1 MNRPASCLNSAIER
15 FYPKNALFI
24 KHHRKFGPRAGIE
37 YHWRVCKPLLKLA
50 LSAIAV
56 LPLFLVQVIGGA
68 LGILAYI
75 GSTQYRSLFRPQ
87 YEAVVKS
94 RHLPLQVWSAA
105 AASGQLFSDS
115 LWIWRNPKKAL
126 SLVEIRD
133 WDLVEAAINE
143 GHGLVMLT
151 PHLGGFE
158 IIPRVLAQHFPA
170 TILYRPSRQEWLN
183 EVVEEG
189 RAYPNMHFVPTNLNG
204 VRQMTRALTRG
215 EAIGI
220 LPDQVPSG
228 GEGVWVPFFGRL
240 AYTTPL
246 PARLANRNNTPI
258 VMFTAK
264 RKGLGKGWLMQAKR
278 LKPLS
283 NDSTLAATELNIAIE
298 NAILLAPN
306 QFIWAYNRYKHPSGA
321 ELPPS
326 N

>member
-1 MNRPASCLNSAIER
+1 VILSE
-15 FYPKNALFI
+15 KGLF
-24 KHHRKFGPRAGIE
+24 HQDSLKFGPFGIIE
-37 YHWRVCKPLLKLA
+37 YHWGVRKLLLKLCLNTLA
-50 LSAIAV
+50 A
-56 LPLFLVQVIGGA
+56 LPLAIVQVIGSL
-68 LGILAYI
+68 LGLLAYI
-75 GSTQYRSLFRPQ
+75 GSKQYRSLFRPQ
-87 YEAVVKS
+87 YEAVITS
-94 RHLPLQVWSAA
+94 HRLPFKLWEAVR
-105 AASGQLFSDS
+105 ASGMLFSDS
-115 LWIWRNPKKAL
+115 LWIWRNPAKAL
-126 SLVEIRD
+126 RLVEVQN
-133 WDLVEAAINE
+133 WDLVESAISE

-228 GEGVWVPFFGRL
+228 GEGVWVPFFGRP

-246 PARLANRNNTPI
+246 PARLANRNNTPV

-264 RKGLGKGWLMQAKR
+264 RKKIGQGWLMQATR
-278 LKPLS
+278 LAPLS
-283 NDSTLAATELNIAIE
+283 EDATQAAAELNVAIE
-298 NAILLAPN
+298 NAVLVAPE
-306 QFIWAYNRYKHPSGA
+306 QFIWSYNRYKHPAGA

-326 N
+326 NS

>member
-1 MNRPASCLNSAIER
+1 MRKLLFKLCLNTIAI
-15 FYPKNALFI
+15 
-24 KHHRKFGPRAGIE
+24 
-37 YHWRVCKPLLKLA
+37 
-50 LSAIAV
+50 
-56 LPLFLVQVIGGA
+56 LPLAVVQAIGA
-68 LGILAYI
+68 SLGVLAYL
-75 GSTQYRSLFRPQ
+75 GSKRYRSLFRPQ
-87 YEAVVKS
+87 YEAVVIA
-94 RHLPLQVWSAA
+94 RGLPFKLWAA
-105 AASGQLFSDS
+105 VRASGMLFSDS
-115 LWIWRNPKKAL
+115 LWIWRNPKQAL
-126 SLVEIRD
+126 SLVEVQN

-158 IIPRVLAQHFPA
+158 IIPRVLAQYFPA

-228 GEGVWVPFFGRL
+228 GEGVWVPFFGRP

-246 PARLANRNNTPI
+246 PARLANRNNTPV

-264 RKGLGKGWLMQAKR
+264 RKGLGKGWLMQATR
-278 LKPLS
+278 LEPLS
-283 NDSTLAATELNIAIE
+283 EDATTSAAELNVAIE
-298 NAILLAPN
+298 NAVLVAPE
-306 QFIWAYNRYKHPSGA
+306 QFIWSYNRYKHPAGA

>member
-1 MNRPASCLNSAIER
+1 MNRPASCLNSAMGSILSE
-15 FYPKNALFI
+15 KGLVHQG
-24 KHHRKFGPRAGIE
+24 KHKFGPASCIE
-37 YHWRVCKPLLKLA
+37 YHWGVRKLILKLS
-50 LSAIAV
+50 LNTIAA
-56 LPLFLVQVIGGA
+56 LPLALVQVIGA
-68 LGILAYI
+68 SMGILAYM
-75 GSTQYRSLFRPQ
+75 GSKQYRSLFRPQ
-87 YEAVVKS
+87 YLAVV
-94 RHLPLQVWSAA
+94 SAHKLA
-105 AASGQLFSDS
+105 PKLWNAIRASGMLFSDS
-115 LWIWRNPKKAL
+115 LWIWRNPHKAL
-126 SLVEIRD
+126 QLVEVQN
-133 WDLVEAAINE
+133 WDVVESAISE

-228 GEGVWVPFFGRL
+228 GEGVWVPFFGRP

-246 PARLANRNNTPI
+246 PARLANRNKTPV

-264 RKGLGKGWLMQAKR
+264 RIGLGKGWLMQATR
-278 LKPLS
+278 LSPLS
-283 NDSTLAATELNIAIE
+283 EDANMAAAQINIAIE
-298 NAILLAPN
+298 NAVLIAPE
-306 QFIWAYNRYKHPSGA
+306 QFIWSYNRYKHPAGA

>member
-1 MNRPASCLNSAIER
+1 VILSE
-15 FYPKNALFI
+15 KGLF
-24 KHHRKFGPRAGIE
+24 HQDSLKFGPFGFIE
-37 YHWRVCKPLLKLA
+37 YHWGVRKLLLKLCLNTLA
-50 LSAIAV
+50 A
-56 LPLFLVQVIGGA
+56 LPLAIVQVIGSL
-68 LGILAYI
+68 LGLLAYI
-75 GSTQYRSLFRPQ
+75 GSKQYRSLFRPQ
-87 YEAVVKS
+87 YEAVITS
-94 RHLPLQVWSAA
+94 HRLPFKLWEAVR
-105 AASGQLFSDS
+105 ASGMLFSDS
-115 LWIWRNPKKAL
+115 LWIWRNPAKAL
-126 SLVEIRD
+126 QLVEVQN
-133 WDLVEAAINE
+133 WDLVEAAISE

-228 GEGVWVPFFGRL
+228 GEGVWVPFFGRP

-246 PARLANRNNTPI
+246 PARLANRNNTPV

-264 RKGLGKGWLMQAKR
+264 RKKIGQGWLMQATR
-278 LKPLS
+278 LAPLS
-283 NDSTLAATELNIAIE
+283 EDATQAAAELNVAIE
-298 NAILLAPN
+298 NAVLVAPE
-306 QFIWAYNRYKHPSGA
+306 QFIWSYNRYKHPAGA

-326 N
+326 NS

>member
-1 MNRPASCLNSAIER
+1 M
-15 FYPKNALFI
+15 
-24 KHHRKFGPRAGIE
+24 RKI
-37 YHWRVCKPLLKLA
+37 LLKIGLNT
-50 LSAIAV
+50 IAV
-56 LPLFLVQVIGGA
+56 LPLAVVQV
-68 LGILAYI
+68 LGTLLGLLAYV
-75 GSTQYRSLFRPQ
+75 GSKQYRSLFRPQ
-87 YEAVVKS
+87 YEAVVIARK
-94 RHLPLQVWSAA
+94 LPFKLWEAVC
-105 AASGQLFSDS
+105 ASGMLFSDS
-115 LWIWRNPKKAL
+115 LWIWRNPEKAL
-126 SLVEIRD
+126 RLVEVQN
-133 WDLVEAAINE
+133 WDLVETAIQE

-228 GEGVWVPFFGRL
+228 GEGVWVPFFGRP

-246 PARLANRNNTPI
+246 PARLANRNKTPV

-264 RKGLGKGWLMQAKR
+264 RKALGQGWLMQATR
-278 LKPLS
+278 LHPPS
-283 NDSTLAATELNIAIE
+283 GDPALAAAELNVAIE
-298 NAILLAPN
+298 NAVLVAPE
-306 QFIWAYNRYKHPSGA
+306 QFIWSYNRYKHPAGA

-326 N
+326 IQ

>member
-1 MNRPASCLNSAIER
+1 MR
-15 FYPKNALFI
+15 
-24 KHHRKFGPRAGIE
+24 
-37 YHWRVCKPLLKLA
+37 KPLLKLS
-50 LSAIAV
+50 LNLIAA
-56 LPLFLVQVIGGA
+56 LPLSIAQVIGA
-68 LGILAYI
+68 SLGVLAYL
-75 GSTQYRSLFRPQ
+75 GSSHYRSLFRPQ
-87 YEAVVKS
+87 YQAVVTAKN
-94 RHLPLQVWSAA
+94 LPFKLWEAIR
-105 AASGQLFSDS
+105 ASGMLFSDS
-115 LWIWRNPKKAL
+115 LWIWRNPQKAL
-126 SLVEIRD
+126 ALVEVQN

-170 TILYRPSRQEWLN
+170 TILYRPSRQAWLN

-228 GEGVWVPFFGRL
+228 GEGVWVPFFGRP

-246 PARLANRNNTPI
+246 PARLANRNNTPV

-264 RKGLGKGWLMQAKR
+264 RKGLGQGWLMQATR
-278 LKPLS
+278 LSPLS
-283 NDSTLAATELNIAIE
+283 EDATIGAAELNVAIE
-298 NAILLAPN
+298 NAVLVAPE
-306 QFIWAYNRYKHPSGA
+306 QFIWSYNRYKHPSGA

-326 N
+326 HPSHA

>member
-1 MNRPASCLNSAIER
+1 M
-15 FYPKNALFI
+15 
-24 KHHRKFGPRAGIE
+24 RKL
-37 YHWRVCKPLLKLA
+37 LLKLS
-50 LSAIAV
+50 LNLIAA
-56 LPLFLVQVIGGA
+56 LPLTIVQVIGA
-68 LGILAYI
+68 TLGFLAYI
-75 GSTQYRSLFRPQ
+75 GSKQYRALFRPQ
-87 YEAVVKS
+87 YEAVIKA
-94 RHLPLQVWSAA
+94 RNLPFKLWAA
-105 AASGQLFSDS
+105 VRASGMLFSDS
-115 LWIWRNPKKAL
+115 LWIWRNPQKAL
-126 SLVEIRD
+126 ALVEVQN
-133 WDLVEAAINE
+133 WDLVQAAINE

-228 GEGVWVPFFGRL
+228 GDGVWVPFFGRP

-246 PARLANRNNTPI
+246 PARLANRNNTPV

-264 RKGLGKGWLMQAKR
+264 RKGLGQGWLMQATR
-278 LKPLS
+278 LAPLS
-283 NDSTLAATELNIAIE
+283 EDATIGAAELNAAIE
-298 NAILLAPN
+298 NAVLVAPE
-306 QFIWAYNRYKHPSGA
+306 QFIWSYNRYKHPAGA
-321 ELPPS
+321 ELPPKA
-326 N
+326 

>member
-1 MNRPASCLNSAIER
+1 V
-15 FYPKNALFI
+15 
-24 KHHRKFGPRAGIE
+24 RKF
-37 YHWRVCKPLLKLA
+37 LLKLC
-50 LSAIAV
+50 LNTIAV
-56 LPLFLVQVIGGA
+56 LPLALVQVIGA
-68 LGILAYI
+68 SLGMLAYL
-75 GSTQYRSLFRPQ
+75 GSKQYRSLFRPQ
-87 YEAVVKS
+87 YEAVTKARKLPVKLWEAI
-94 RHLPLQVWSAA
+94 R
-105 AASGQLFSDS
+105 ASGMLFSDS
-115 LWIWRNPKKAL
+115 LWIWRNPQKSLK
-126 SLVEIRD
+126 LVEVQN
-133 WDLVEAAINE
+133 WDVVETAIGE
-143 GHGLVMLT
+143 GNGLVMLT

-158 IIPRVLAQHFPA
+158 IIPRVLAQYFPA

-228 GEGVWVPFFGRL
+228 GEGVWVPFFGRP

-246 PARLANRNNTPI
+246 PARLANRNNTPV

-264 RKGLGKGWLMQAKR
+264 RKGLGQGWLMQATR
-278 LKPLS
+278 LSSLS
-283 NDSTLAATELNIAIE
+283 EDTNTAATELNTAIE
-298 NAILLAPN
+298 NAVLVAPE
-306 QFIWAYNRYKHPSGA
+306 QFIWSYNRYKHPAGA

>member
-1 MNRPASCLNSAIER
+1 M
-15 FYPKNALFI
+15 
-24 KHHRKFGPRAGIE
+24 
-37 YHWRVCKPLLKLA
+37 
-50 LSAIAV
+50 
-56 LPLFLVQVIGGA
+56 QVIGASMGM
-68 LGILAYI
+68 LAYV
-75 GSTQYRSLFRPQ
+75 GSKQYRSLFRPQ
-87 YEAVVKS
+87 YEAVVS
-94 RHLPLQVWSAA
+94 AHQLPFKLWEAIR
-105 AASGQLFSDS
+105 ASGMLFSDS
-115 LWIWRNPKKAL
+115 LWIWRNPQKAL
-126 SLVEIRD
+126 KLVEIQN
-133 WDLVEAAINE
+133 WEVVESAIHE

-228 GEGVWVPFFGRL
+228 GEGVWVPFFGRP

-246 PARLANRNNTPI
+246 PARLANRNNTPV

-264 RKGLGKGWLMQAKR
+264 RKNIGKGWVMQATR
-278 LKPLS
+278 LASLS
-283 NDSTLAATELNIAIE
+283 EDANIAAAQLNVAIE
-298 NAILLAPN
+298 NAVLVAPE
-306 QFIWAYNRYKHPSGA
+306 QFIWSYNRYKHPAGA
-321 ELPPS
+321 EPPPS

>member
-1 MNRPASCLNSAIER
+1 M
-15 FYPKNALFI
+15 
-24 KHHRKFGPRAGIE
+24 RKF
-37 YHWRVCKPLLKLA
+37 LLKITLNAIAALPLA
-50 LSAIAV
+50 L
-56 LPLFLVQVIGGA
+56 VQAFGA
-68 LGILAYI
+68 FLGILAFV
-75 GSTQYRSLFRPQ
+75 GSKQYRSLFHPQ
-87 YEAVVKS
+87 YQAVVAS
-94 RHLPLQVWSAA
+94 HHLPFRLWSAIR
-105 AASGQLFSDS
+105 ASGMLFSDS
-115 LWIWRNPKKAL
+115 LWIWRNPQKAL
-126 SLVEIRD
+126 QLVEVQD
-133 WDLVEAAINE
+133 WALVEGAINE

-189 RAYPNMHFVPTNLNG
+189 RAYPNMHFVPTNLHG

-228 GEGVWVPFFGRL
+228 GEGVWVPFFGRP

-246 PARLANRNNTPI
+246 PARLANRNNTPV

-264 RKGLGKGWLMQAKR
+264 RKSIGKGWLMQATR
-278 LKPLS
+278 LAPLS
-283 NDSTLAATELNIAIE
+283 EDAALAASELNIAIE
-298 NAILLAPN
+298 NAILKAPE

-326 N
+326 

>member
-1 MNRPASCLNSAIER
+1 VQKLILKFSLN
-15 FYPKNALFI
+15 
-24 KHHRKFGPRAGIE
+24 
-37 YHWRVCKPLLKLA
+37 
-50 LSAIAV
+50 AIAV
-56 LPLFLVQVIGGA
+56 LPLAALQIIGA
-68 LGILAYI
+68 TMGILAYV
-75 GSTQYRSLFRPQ
+75 GSKQYRSIFRPQ
-87 YEAVVKS
+87 YEAVVSARK
-94 RHLPLQVWSAA
+94 LPFKPWAA
-105 AASGQLFSDS
+105 IRASGMLFSDS
-115 LWIWRNPKKAL
+115 LWIWRNPQKAL
-126 SLVEIRD
+126 KLVEVQD
-133 WDLVEAAINE
+133 WGLVESAINE

-183 EVVEEG
+183 ELVEEG

-204 VRQMTRALTRG
+204 VRQMSRALTRG

-228 GEGVWVPFFGRL
+228 GEGVWVPFFGRP

-264 RKGLGKGWLMQAKR
+264 RKGIGKGWLMQATR
-278 LKPLS
+278 LSPLS
-283 NDSTLAATELNIAIE
+283 EDVNVAAAQINVAIE
-298 NAILLAPN
+298 NAVLIAPE
-306 QFIWAYNRYKHPSGA
+306 QFIWSYNRYKHPAGA

>member
-1 MNRPASCLNSAIER
+1 VRKLLFKLCLNTIAI
-15 FYPKNALFI
+15 
-24 KHHRKFGPRAGIE
+24 
-37 YHWRVCKPLLKLA
+37 
-50 LSAIAV
+50 
-56 LPLFLVQVIGGA
+56 LPLAVVQAIGAFLGV
-68 LGILAYI
+68 LAYI
-75 GSTQYRSLFRPQ
+75 GSKQYRSLFRPQ
-87 YEAVVKS
+87 YEAVVIA
-94 RHLPLQVWSAA
+94 RGLPFRLWAA
-105 AASGQLFSDS
+105 VRASGMLFSDS

-126 SLVEIRD
+126 TLVEVQN
-133 WDLVEAAINE
+133 WDLVEAAISE

-170 TILYRPSRQEWLN
+170 TILYRPSRQAWLN

-228 GEGVWVPFFGRL
+228 GEGVWVPFFGRP

-246 PARLANRNNTPI
+246 PARLANRNNTPV

-264 RKGLGKGWLMQAKR
+264 RKRLGQGWLMQATR
-278 LKPLS
+278 LEPLS
-283 NDSTLAATELNIAIE
+283 EDATTSAEELNIAIE
-298 NAILLAPN
+298 NAVLVAPE
-306 QFIWAYNRYKHPSGA
+306 QFIWSYNRYKHPAGA

>member
-1 MNRPASCLNSAIER
+1 MRKLLLNLIL
-15 FYPKNALFI
+15 NT
-24 KHHRKFGPRAGIE
+24 
-37 YHWRVCKPLLKLA
+37 
-50 LSAIAV
+50 IAV
-56 LPLFLVQVIGGA
+56 LPLCLVQVMGA
-68 LGILAYI
+68 VLGMLAYV
-75 GSTQYRSLFRPQ
+75 GSAQYRALFRTQ
-87 YEAVVKS
+87 YEAVVKQY
-94 RHLPLQVWSAA
+94 HLPHQIWRAS

-126 SLVEIRD
+126 DLVEIQD
-133 WDLVEAAINE
+133 WHLVEEAIGE

-170 TILYRPSRQEWLN
+170 TILYRPSRQAWLN
-183 EVVEEG
+183 EIVEAG
-189 RAYPNMHFVPTNLNG
+189 RAYPNMHFVPTNLHG

-228 GEGVWVPFFGRL
+228 GEGVWVPFFRRP

-246 PARLANRNNTPI
+246 PARLANRNHTPV
-258 VMFTAK
+258 VMFTAI

-278 LKPLS
+278 LAQLS
-283 NDSTLAATELNIAIE
+283 DDSTIAASEINAAIE
-298 NAILLAPN
+298 QAILLAPN

-321 ELPPS
+321 ELPPDPS
-326 N
+326 

>member
-1 MNRPASCLNSAIER
+1 M
-15 FYPKNALFI
+15 
-24 KHHRKFGPRAGIE
+24 
-37 YHWRVCKPLLKLA
+37 
-50 LSAIAV
+50 
-56 LPLFLVQVIGGA
+56 
-68 LGILAYI
+68 
-75 GSTQYRSLFRPQ
+75 
-87 YEAVVKS
+87 
-94 RHLPLQVWSAA
+94 
-105 AASGQLFSDS
+105 LFSDS
-115 LWIWRNPKKAL
+115 LWIWRNPQKAL
-126 SLVEIRD
+126 QLVEVEN
-133 WDLVEAAINE
+133 WDVVESAISE

-183 EVVEEG
+183 ELVEEG
-189 RAYPNMHFVPTNLNG
+189 RAYPNMHFVPTNLHG

-228 GEGVWVPFFGRL
+228 GEGVWVPFFGRP

-246 PARLANRNNTPI
+246 PARLANRSKTPV

-264 RKGLGKGWLMQAKR
+264 RKGIGEGWLMQANR
-278 LKPLS
+278 LAPLS
-283 NDSTLAATELNIAIE
+283 EDANIAAAELNVAIE
-298 NAILLAPN
+298 NAVLVAPE
-306 QFIWAYNRYKHPSGA
+306 QYIWSYNRYKHPAGA

>member
-1 MNRPASCLNSAIER
+1 M
-15 FYPKNALFI
+15 
-24 KHHRKFGPRAGIE
+24 RKI
-37 YHWRVCKPLLKLA
+37 LLKVGLNT
-50 LSAIAV
+50 IAV
-56 LPLFLVQVIGGA
+56 LPLAVVQV
-68 LGILAYI
+68 LGTLLGLLAYV
-75 GSTQYRSLFRPQ
+75 GSKQYRSLFRPQ
-87 YEAVVKS
+87 YEAVVMARK
-94 RHLPLQVWSAA
+94 LPFKLWEAVC
-105 AASGQLFSDS
+105 ASGMLFSDS
-115 LWIWRNPKKAL
+115 LWIWRNPEKAL
-126 SLVEIRD
+126 RLVEVQN
-133 WDLVEAAINE
+133 WDLVETAIQE

-228 GEGVWVPFFGRL
+228 GEGVWVPFFGRP

-246 PARLANRNNTPI
+246 PARLANRNKTPV

-264 RKGLGKGWLMQAKR
+264 RKALGKGWLMQATR
-278 LKPLS
+278 LHPPS
-283 NDSTLAATELNIAIE
+283 EDPALAAAELNVAIE
-298 NAILLAPN
+298 NAVLVAPE
-306 QFIWAYNRYKHPSGA
+306 QFIWSYNRYKHPAGA

-326 N
+326 IQ